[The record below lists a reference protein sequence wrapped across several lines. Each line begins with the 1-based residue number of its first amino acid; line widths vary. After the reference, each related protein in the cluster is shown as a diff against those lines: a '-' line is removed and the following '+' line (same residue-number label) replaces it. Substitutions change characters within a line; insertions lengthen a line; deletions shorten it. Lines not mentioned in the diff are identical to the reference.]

1 MIATLYRHLASLN
14 LGLWLIGGVML
25 LLAIASFTLSGEPAA
40 AINHLPLL
48 IWLRAYPL
56 QVTWWLWA
64 SLGLLGLLG
73 LNTLLCSIDSII
85 SRRGKAGL
93 PALLASH
100 LVHAG
105 FLLILLAH
113 LLSARGSFSQQVQV
127 PEGGGLNFPDG
138 SRLTIARIDL
148 VMSPMG
154 FPLDFRAQALHQ
166 TADGTVQA
174 DIRPNHPYF
183 HGGYGI
189 YLKEAG
195 VAGDGVK
202 GALLEAHREPGAM
215 TAFMGA
221 LLFLA
226 GNMMVVFRRR

>member
-1 MIATLYRHLASLN
+1 MIGTIYRQLSSLN

-56 QVTWWLWA
+56 QVTWWLWV
-64 SLGLLGLLG
+64 SLALLGFLG
-73 LNTLLCSIDSII
+73 LNTVLCSIDSII
-85 SRRGKAGL
+85 SRRGKVTL
-93 PALLASH
+93 LTLLAPH

-113 LLSARGSFSQQVQV
+113 LLSARGSFSQQVQI

-138 SRLTIARIDL
+138 SRLTVTRIDL

-154 FPLDFRAQALHQ
+154 FPLDYRALAHHQ
-166 TADGTVQA
+166 TGAETRQTV
-174 DIRPNHPYF
+174 IRPNHPYF

-195 VAGDGVK
+195 GDDVRV
-202 GALLEAHREPGAM
+202 ALLVAHREPGAM
-215 TAFMGA
+215 TALVGS

-226 GNMMVVFRRR
+226 GNMVVVFRRR